1 MGNLIAGV
9 ALIGIGFAYG
19 GSIFTG
25 DPTLL
30 DWVFD
35 LLGLFLIGKGIF
47 QMVGGGAADS
57 A

>member
-1 MGNLIAGV
+1 MGNLICGV
-9 ALIGIGFAYG
+9 VLIGIGFTYG

-30 DWVFD
+30 DWGFD

-47 QMVGGGAADS
+47 EMVGGGATDS